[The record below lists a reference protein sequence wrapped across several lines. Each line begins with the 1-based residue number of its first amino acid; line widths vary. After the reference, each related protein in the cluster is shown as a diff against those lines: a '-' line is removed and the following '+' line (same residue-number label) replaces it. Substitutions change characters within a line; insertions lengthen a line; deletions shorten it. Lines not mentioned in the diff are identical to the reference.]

1 MMVVMVPARVDDA
14 DVGCVYSLAHWPS
27 TEASKALWRRA
38 TGACLRTTLSA
49 RLIQWERPLSLCG
62 GKYVVCPRSSR
73 VAEAGSHFAKV
84 QIPLQVVRSVGHG
97 GVFKPEGFQNAIQ
110 LMCRLLR
117 EVIMQL
123 QTSELQF
130 LSDRRK
136 IHYQRAFMVR
146 VRSLGTSSLQQ
157 KRSAESVVLFQRTR
171 HSLPMSQRVR
181 RARLRYRR
189 DLEKHASP
197 QLPGTV

>member
-1 MMVVMVPARVDDA
+1 MIVVMVPARVDDA
-14 DVGCVYSLAHWPS
+14 DVVAFIARTLAEHGGI
-27 TEASKALWRRA
+27 KGALAEGNWRLPA
-38 TGACLRTTLSA
+38 YDTV
-49 RLIQWERPLSLCG
+49 RPLDPVGTSLSLCG
-62 GKYVVCPRSSR
+62 GKYVVRPRSSC
-73 VAEAGSHFAKV
+73 VASHLAKV

-136 IHYQRAFMVR
+136 YITNALSWSEYDVSGQVLY
-146 VRSLGTSSLQQ
+146 S
-157 KRSAESVVLFQRTR
+157 RSALQSQWSCFNARGTR
-171 HSLPMSQRVR
+171 YQ
-181 RARLRYRR
+181 
-189 DLEKHASP
+189 
-197 QLPGTV
+197 